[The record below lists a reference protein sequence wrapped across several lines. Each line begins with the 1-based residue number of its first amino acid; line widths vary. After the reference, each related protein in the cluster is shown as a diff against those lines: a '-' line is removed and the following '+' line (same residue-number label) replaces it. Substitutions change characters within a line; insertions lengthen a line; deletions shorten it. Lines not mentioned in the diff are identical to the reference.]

1 MAARDARKEFDNG
14 LILFKA
20 GSILRAL
27 GHFERSM
34 EAQPT
39 PLCASYYAYCMAKE
53 RGHVTKGVAL
63 CREALTQEP
72 GNPVHYLNLA
82 RIHLLGPN
90 KEDALKVL
98 REGIQHAPDPE
109 LAALLAVVGVR
120 KPPVMSFLHRDN
132 PINKFLGILLTRL
145 GMR

>member
-1 MAARDARKEFDNG
+1 MTDSDARKEFDNG

-34 EAQPT
+34 DAQPT
-39 PLCASYYAYCMAKE
+39 SLCASYYAYCMAKE

-63 CREALTQEP
+63 CREALAQEP

-109 LAALLAVVGVR
+109 LAALLAMVGVR

-132 PINKFLGILLTRL
+132 PINKFLGILLKRL

>member
-1 MAARDARKEFDNG
+1 MTDSDAHKEFDNG
-14 LILFKA
+14 LILFKT

-132 PINKFLGILLTRL
+132 PINKFLGILFTRL